1 MGYLQEVDLDERKF
15 APFAQWMDMFG
26 FIPNLFRA
34 QTLRP
39 DLIEAEA
46 ALAGAILLKEG
57 ALSRARKEYVFLV
70 CSAANLSTYC
80 VTAHCEIIRSLG
92 LKGPE
97 PEQIAVDHHETDL
110 PATDKALL
118 DFVLKLTR
126 HGKRVGQADVDAL
139 RAQGFTDP
147 QILEAIVVTALAKFA
162 NLLSHGLGAI
172 PDFEPKEL
180 PAVKE

>member
-1 MGYLQEVDLDERKF
+1 MGYLQEIRLDERTF
-15 APFAQWMDMFG
+15 APFAQWMEQFG

-39 DLIEAEA
+39 DIIEAES
-46 ALAGAILLKEG
+46 ALAGTILMKEG

-80 VTAHCEIIRSLG
+80 VTAHCEMIRSLG
-92 LKGPE
+92 LQGPE

-110 PATDKALL
+110 SAADKALL

-126 HGKRVGQADVDAL
+126 HGKKIAQADFDVL
-139 RAQGFTDP
+139 RTHGFTDP
-147 QILEAIVVTALAKFA
+147 QILEAVVVTALAKFA
-162 NLLSHGLGAI
+162 NLLSHGLGAV

-180 PAVKE
+180 PAIRN